1 MRRVSIGTA
10 ELTTVA
16 CTPDRD
22 RAPGKLSVPLPEL
35 GFTVGNSCEGLT
47 GETLVPGIGGSE
59 RSGGTSLDD
68 DGSDAAVLAAATTSV
83 ADAEKDSAPL
93 AEACA
98 VKATGVASGAEV
110 DTGTEASSS

>member
-1 MRRVSIGTA
+1 MRRVSIGTV

-22 RAPGKLSVPLPEL
+22 RAAGKLVAPPPV
-35 GFTVGNSCEGLT
+35 GFTVGNNSEGLT

-59 RSGGTSLDD
+59 TSGGTALDD
-68 DGSDAAVLAAATTSV
+68 AGSDAALLAAATTSV
-83 ADAEKDSAPL
+83 ADAEEDSEPL

-98 VKATGVASGAEV
+98 VKATGVPSGAAV
-110 DTGTEASSS
+110 DTGTETSSS